1 MATETKSGDGGKG
14 KDIADEGYSHLR
26 TWEDNALYVQIQ
38 STQANFVDAGDP
50 FMDRLAKAVNDAM
63 TEAYEKIKKVVDDMP
78 ELKDKKII
86 VRVYN
91 ERATKNMSQTPTQ
104 TRNCLGSRTKST
116 QNVNCRALICRP
128 ADRAEL

>member
-1 MATETKSGDGGKG
+1 MQSKDGYGGKG
-14 KDIADEGYSHLR
+14 KDVDTEYNSLR
-26 TWEDNALYVQIQ
+26 TWEDIALCVEMLRP
-38 STQANFVDAGDP
+38 THQAFFVDAGDP